1 MQISDLKFDCRHF
14 RGEIP
19 CAPNKL
25 RDKVCVDCDEYEQVR
40 TRILI
45 IKLGAAGDVIRTT
58 PLLARFRKEYP
69 GAHITWLTH
78 TPEILPKSQ
87 IDKIY
92 KFDFKAIYALT
103 HLKFDVVVNLDK
115 DVEACALL
123 SDIPA
128 ARKFGFGWQ
137 DGHIVPVNAL
147 AEHKLL
153 TGAFDNLSRL
163 NRKNYL
169 QEIFEICG
177 FEFQQEPYVLE
188 VDPQYASMWS
198 KLHERVGERK
208 IIGLNTGCGERWLTR
223 LWPEEYWISL
233 IRQLQAKNYFPLLLG
248 GPAEDAQNLRLA
260 QSSGAHYPGTFSL
273 QQFISLTSQ
282 CRVIVTPVTMMMHIA
297 LGLRIPLV
305 LFNNIFNPYEFEL
318 YGNGV
323 MLQPESGCDC
333 YFANTCKRERH
344 CMHDLRV
351 ETVLSAIESV
361 FQNSPLEGGPGGC
374 RSVS

>member
-1 MQISDLKFDCRHF
+1 MQISELKYDCRHF

-25 RDKVCVDCDEYEQVR
+25 RDKVCTTCDEYDPVR

-58 PLLARFRKEYP
+58 PLLERFRQEYS
-69 GAHITWLTH
+69 GVHLTWLTH
-78 TPEILPKSQ
+78 SPEVLPKSK
-87 IDKIY
+87 IDKIF
-92 KFDFKAIYALT
+92 KFDFKALYALR

-115 DVEACALL
+115 EVEACALL
-123 SDIPA
+123 SEISAPK
-128 ARKFGFGWQ
+128 KFGFGWR
-137 DGHIVPVNAL
+137 DGHIVPVDAR

-153 TGAFDNLSRL
+153 TGAFDNLSKL

-177 FEFQQEPYVLE
+177 FEFRQEPYVLE
-188 VDPQYASMWS
+188 VDPQYASMWRGS
-198 KLHERVGERK
+198 HETARGRK

-223 LWPEEYWISL
+223 LWPEEYWITL
-233 IRQLQAKNYFPLLLG
+233 IRQLQQKNYFPLLLG
-248 GPAEDAQNLRLA
+248 GPAEDAQNRRLA
-260 QSSGAHYPGTFSL
+260 QSSEAHYPGTFTL
-273 QQFISLTSQ
+273 PQFISLSAQ
-282 CRVIVTPVTMMMHIA
+282 CQVIVTPVTMMMHIA

-333 YFANTCKRERH
+333 YFGNTCKRAQH
-344 CMHDLRV
+344 CMNDLRV
-351 ETVLSAIESV
+351 ETVLAAIEKFV
-361 FQNSPLEGGPGGC
+361 KP
-374 RSVS
+374 